1 MTAIKDRPV
10 KTRKPTVSELLASCQ
25 PEPTQLVV
33 MIKAWAHGSLKIDR
47 RRYNRAT
54 LRWAERR
61 GLIQKEEDGTWVW
74 GSSYRYDVI
83 RDTPIEVLWKL
94 FEEYLMPEEHCGY
107 SLGRRKGWLDLGI
120 YPIDHAHHTQRD
132 RDDIESCLLRLAQYN
147 KIWFQACA
155 DIWDVRKRKGN
166 N

>member
-1 MTAIKDRPV
+1 MSASKDR
-10 KTRKPTVSELLASCQ
+10 TRKPTVQELLDSCQ
-25 PEPTQLVV
+25 PEPTQLMG
-33 MIKAWAHGSLKIDR
+33 MIKLWAHGHGSLKIDR
-47 RRYNRAT
+47 RRYNLAT
-54 LRWAERR
+54 LRWAERW

-74 GSSYRYDVI
+74 GPSYRYDVI

-120 YPIDHAHHTQRD
+120 YPIGHIHHSQRD
-132 RDDIESCLLRLAQYN
+132 RDDIEGCLLRLAQHN

-155 DIWDVRKRKGN
+155 DIWDVRKRKGIN
-166 N
+166 